1 MHGAER
7 ETRGL
12 FKLKP
17 QGFAFRLLGSLL
29 SEPSEPSAF
38 LYSQKKTRDKGQSY
52 VHVNVQVPSVE
63 PVQTLQ
69 LVKTA
74 LRRLL
79 AYSWLEVSDL
89 VSPFVPEIF

>member
-1 MHGAER
+1 MHGAEP

-63 PVQTLQ
+63 QVQTLQ
-69 LVKTA
+69 LVKTP
-74 LRRLL
+74 LI
-79 AYSWLEVSDL
+79 AYSWLEVCDL